1 MCVGKLDPSL
11 AYWLEKEYTY
21 YLLSP
26 YRLYDDD
33 MKCIVMRAKSM
44 SKSPYGLVTKAQLI
58 KAFKQYCAEYH
69 LNIKIETFLRKLRYC
84 ASKHKYIAYTNRRGV
99 YKVLI

>member
-1 MCVGKLDPSL
+1 MGKLDPEL
-11 AYWLEKEYTY
+11 ASRLEREYTF

-26 YRLYDDD
+26 WRLYDHD
-33 MKCIVMRAKSM
+33 MKCIIMRAKSM

-69 LNIKIETFLRKLRYC
+69 LSIKIETFLRKLRYY
-84 ASKHKYIAYTNRRGV
+84 ASKHRYIAYTNKKGV

>member
-1 MCVGKLDPSL
+1 MGKLDPSL
-11 AYWLEKEYTY
+11 AFELEREYTFTW
-21 YLLSP
+21 LSP
-26 YRLYDDD
+26 YRLYDED

-58 KAFKQYCAEYH
+58 KAFKQYCADYH
-69 LNIKIETFLRKLRYC
+69 LSIKIESFLRKMRYY
-84 ASKHKYIAYTNRRGV
+84 ASRKRYIAYTQHKGI

>member
-1 MCVGKLDPSL
+1 VGKLDPEL
-11 AYWLEKEYTY
+11 ASRLEKEYTF

-26 YRLYDDD
+26 YRIYDED

-58 KAFKQYCAEYH
+58 RAFKQYCAEYH
-69 LNIKIETFLRKLRYC
+69 LNVKIESYLRKLRYY
-84 ASKHKYIAYTNRRGV
+84 ASRKRYIAYTNRRGI
-99 YKVLI
+99 YKVLL

>member
-1 MCVGKLDPSL
+1 MGKLDPEL
-11 AYWLEKEYTY
+11 AYWLEKETTT

-33 MKCIVMRAKSM
+33 MKCVIMRAKRLTN
-44 SKSPYGLVTKAQLI
+44 SKYGLVTKAQLI
-58 KAFKQYCAEYH
+58 KAFKEYCREYH
-69 LNIKIETFLRKLRYC
+69 LNVKIETYLKKLRYY
-84 ASKHKYIAYTNRRGV
+84 ASKHRYIAYTNRKGV

>member
-1 MCVGKLDPSL
+1 MGKLDPEL
-11 AYWLEKEYTY
+11 AYWLEKQYTY
-21 YLLSP
+21 YLLSS

-44 SKSPYGLVTKAQLI
+44 TKSPYALVTKAQLI
-58 KAFKQYCAEYH
+58 RAFREYSAEYH
-69 LNIKIETFLRKLRYC
+69 LNVKIETYLRKLRYY
-84 ASKHKYIAYTNRRGV
+84 ASRKRYISYTNKKGV

>member
-1 MCVGKLDPSL
+1 MGKLDPEL
-11 AYWLEKEYTY
+11 ASQLEREYTF

-26 YRLYDDD
+26 YRIYDDD
-33 MKCIVMRAKSM
+33 MKCIIMRAKSM
-44 SKSPYGLVTKAQLI
+44 SKSPYGLVSKAQLI

-69 LNIKIETFLRKLRYC
+69 LSIKIESFLRKMRYY
-84 ASKHKYIAYTNRRGV
+84 ASRKRYIAYTNRKGV

>member
-1 MCVGKLDPSL
+1 VGKLDPEL
-11 AYWLEKEYTY
+11 ASRLEREYTF

-33 MKCIVMRAKSM
+33 MKCIVMRAKRLTN
-44 SKSPYGLVTKAQLI
+44 SKYGLVTKAQLI
-58 KAFKQYCAEYH
+58 RAFKEYCHEYH
-69 LNIKIETFLRKLRYC
+69 LSIKIESFLRKMRYY
-84 ASKHKYIAYTNRRGV
+84 ASRKRYIAYTNRRGV

>member
-1 MCVGKLDPSL
+1 VGKLDPSL
-11 AYWLEKEYTY
+11 AFELEKQYTF

-44 SKSPYGLVTKAQLI
+44 TKSPYALVTKAQLI
-58 KAFKQYCAEYH
+58 RAFREYSVEYH
-69 LNIKIETFLRKLRYC
+69 LNVKIETFLRKLRYY
-84 ASKHKYIAYTNRRGV
+84 ASRKRYISYTNKKGV

>member
-1 MCVGKLDPSL
+1 MGKLDPEL
-11 AYWLEKEYTY
+11 AYWLEKETTT

-33 MKCIVMRAKSM
+33 MKCVIMRAKRLTN
-44 SKSPYGLVTKAQLI
+44 SKYGLVTKAQLI
-58 KAFKQYCAEYH
+58 KAFKEYCREYH
-69 LNIKIETFLRKLRYC
+69 LNVKIETYLRKLRYY
-84 ASKHKYIAYTNRRGV
+84 ASRKRYIAYTQRKGV

>member
-1 MCVGKLDPSL
+1 VGKLDPEL
-11 AYWLEKEYTY
+11 ASRLEKEYTF

-33 MKCIVMRAKSM
+33 MKCIVMRAKRLTN
-44 SKSPYGLVTKAQLI
+44 SKYGLVTKAQLI
-58 KAFKQYCAEYH
+58 RAFKQYCAEYH
-69 LNIKIETFLRKLRYC
+69 LNVKIETYLRKLRYY
-84 ASKHKYIAYTNRRGV
+84 ASRKRYIAYTQRKGV

>member
-1 MCVGKLDPSL
+1 VGKLDPSL
-11 AYWLEKEYTY
+11 AFELEKQYTF

-33 MKCIVMRAKSM
+33 MKCIIMRAKRLTN
-44 SKSPYGLVTKAQLI
+44 SKHGLVTKAQLI
-58 KAFKQYCAEYH
+58 KAFKEYCREYH
-69 LNIKIETFLRKLRYC
+69 LNVKIETYLRKLRYY
-84 ASKHKYIAYTNRRGV
+84 ASRKRYISYTNKKGV

>member
-1 MCVGKLDPSL
+1 VGKLDPSL
-11 AYWLEKEYTY
+11 AFELEKQYTY

-44 SKSPYGLVTKAQLI
+44 TNSKYGLVTKAQLI
-58 KAFKQYCAEYH
+58 KAFKQYCVEYH
-69 LNIKIETFLRKLRYC
+69 LNIKIETFLRKLRYY
-84 ASKHKYIAYTNRRGV
+84 ASRKRYIAYTNRKGV